1 MSARTPCDNH
11 INQIITEMHVTSH
24 PISQQCAC
32 CLLDDFYMA
41 IVIVYVVRGHKEQR
55 AMPLVRR
62 GLLANVSAGVSVTTE
77 CLSGGKW
84 LLYTMALWP

>member
-1 MSARTPCDNH
+1 
-11 INQIITEMHVTSH
+11 MHSFLLMVVTLGVC
-24 PISQQCAC
+24 I
-32 CLLDDFYMA
+32 
-41 IVIVYVVRGHKEQR
+41 YVELSPLSWGHKEQS
-55 AMPLVRR
+55 AWSLVRC